1 MSETKEKAGKLK
13 VKIKPKKL
21 VKNDEPI
28 KVDLSKPVEKTEEKV
43 EQQDAIQEPKT
54 ETIPDDKPSGDIP
67 KVEVKGGES
76 DKEPDAPVESTKE
89 EETPIIEEI
98 AEEPEKEEEEEEE
111 VIEIGEKMVQESNRP
126 TAVISDEVPKENIP
140 TLPENI
146 VKVVDFMNETGGTL
160 EDYVRLNHDYSNV
173 DNDTLLREYYR
184 QTKSHLNSEEINF
197 LIEDNFSWDEDVDE
211 PRDVR
216 KAKLAYKE
224 EVAKAKQHLEGLK
237 NQYYQEIKLRP
248 GVTQEQQKAMD
259 FFNRYNEEQKVA
271 EQQHEAFK
279 SNTKKYFGPEF
290 KGFDFSVGE
299 KKFRYG
305 IKNVNDVAD
314 NQSNISNTIKK
325 FLDNEGNVTDVK
337 GYHKAIY
344 AAENADTI
352 AQHFYEQGKADAIK
366 DLSAKSKNINTEARS
381 TDPGNVFVGG
391 LKVKSISGMDSS
403 KLKIKT
409 RKFN

>member
-13 VKIKPKKL
+13 VKRPKKL
-21 VKNDEPI
+21 VKTDEPI
-28 KVDLSKPVEKTEEKV
+28 KVDLSKPVEKTEEKIAK
-43 EQQDAIQEPKT
+43 QQDAIQVG
-54 ETIPDDKPSGDIP
+54 ETKELPDDKSSGDIP
-67 KVEVKGGES
+67 KVEIKGGES
-76 DKEPDAPVESTKE
+76 DKEPAPVVESKEE
-89 EETPIIEEI
+89 EETPVIEEI
-98 AEEPEKEEEEEEE
+98 VEEPIKEEE
-111 VIEIGEKMVQESNRP
+111 VVEIGDKMEPQDKPE
-126 TAVISDEVPKENIP
+126 AVISQDVPKENIP

-146 VKVVDFMNETGGTL
+146 IKVVDFMNETGGTL
-160 EDYVRLNHDYSNV
+160 EDYVRLNHDYSNI
-173 DNDTLLREYYR
+173 DNDTLLREYYS
-184 QTKSHLNSEEINF
+184 QTKSHLDSEEINF

-216 KAKLAYKE
+216 KAQLAYKE
-224 EVAKAKQHLEGLK
+224 EIAKAKQHLEGLK
-237 NQYYQEIKLRP
+237 DQYYQEIKLRP
-248 GVTQEQQKAMD
+248 GVTQDQQKAMD

-271 EQQHEAFK
+271 EQQHETFK
-279 SNTKKYFGPEF
+279 SNTKDYFGPEF

-325 FLDNEGNVTDVK
+325 FLDKEGNVADVK
-337 GYHKAIY
+337 GYHKAMY
-344 AAENADTI
+344 AANNADTI

-366 DLSAKSKNINTEARS
+366 DLSAQSKNINTQPRTS
-381 TDPGNVFVGG
+381 NPGDVFVGG
-391 LKVKSISGMDSS
+391 LKVKAISGMDSS

>member
-13 VKIKPKKL
+13 VKKPKKL

-67 KVEVKGGES
+67 EVEVKGGES
-76 DKEPDAPVESTKE
+76 DKEPNAPVESKE
-89 EETPIIEEI
+89 EEEEKPIIEEVV
-98 AEEPEKEEEEEEE
+98 EEPEKEEEKEE

-173 DNDTLLREYYR
+173 DNDTLLREYYK

-197 LIEDNFSWDEDVDE
+197 LIEDNFSWDKDVDE
-211 PRDVR
+211 PREVR
-216 KAKLAYKE
+216 KAQLAYKE

-248 GVTQEQQKAMD
+248 GVTQDQQKAMD

-279 SNTKKYFGPEF
+279 SNTKDYFGPEF

-325 FLDNEGNVTDVK
+325 FLDKEGNVTDIK
-337 GYHKAIY
+337 GYHKAMY
-344 AAENADTI
+344 AANNADTI

-366 DLSAKSKNINTEARS
+366 DLSAQSKNINTEPRTS
-381 TDPGNVFVGG
+381 NPGDVFVGG

>member
-43 EQQDAIQEPKT
+43 EQQQDAIQVG
-54 ETIPDDKPSGDIP
+54 ETKELPDDKSSGDIP

-76 DKEPDAPVESTKE
+76 DKESLPVVESKE
-89 EETPIIEEI
+89 EEKPIIEEI
-98 AEEPEKEEEEEEE
+98 VEEPEKEEE

-173 DNDTLLREYYR
+173 DNDTLLKEYYK

-248 GVTQEQQKAMD
+248 GVTQDQQKAMD

-279 SNTKKYFGPEF
+279 SNTKDYFGPEF

-325 FLDNEGNVTDVK
+325 FLDKEGNVTDCLLYTSPSPRDQR
-337 GYHKAIY
+337 GSRMPS
-344 AAENADTI
+344 
-352 AQHFYEQGKADAIK
+352 
-366 DLSAKSKNINTEARS
+366 SA
-381 TDPGNVFVGG
+381 
-391 LKVKSISGMDSS
+391 
-403 KLKIKT
+403 
-409 RKFN
+409 

>member
-13 VKIKPKKL
+13 VKRPKKL
-21 VKNDEPI
+21 VQKDEPI
-28 KVDLSKPVEKTEEKV
+28 KIDLSKKEETI
-43 EQQDAIQEPKT
+43 EQQDAIQVG
-54 ETIPDDKPSGDIP
+54 ETKELPDDKPSGDIP
-67 KVEVKGGES
+67 KVEIKGGES
-76 DKEPDAPVESTKE
+76 DQESAPVVETQE
-89 EETPIIEEI
+89 EEKPPIIEEI
-98 AEEPEKEEEEEEE
+98 IEEPEKEEEI
-111 VIEIGEKMVQESNRP
+111 VEIGEKMELQDQPEGVVSQ
-126 TAVISDEVPKENIP
+126 DVPKEDIP

-173 DNDTLLREYYR
+173 DNDTLLKEYYK
-184 QTKSHLNSEEINF
+184 QTKSHLDPEEINF

-237 NQYYQEIKLRP
+237 SKYYEEIKLRP
-248 GVTQEQQKAMD
+248 GVTQEQKKAVD
-259 FFNRYNEEQKVA
+259 FFNRYNEDQQVA
-271 EQQHEAFK
+271 QQQHETFK
-279 SNTKKYFGPEF
+279 SNTKDYFGPEF

-305 IKNVNDVAD
+305 IKNVNEVAD
-314 NQSNISNTIKK
+314 TQSNITNTIKK
-325 FLDNEGNVTDVK
+325 FLDKEGNVNDVK

-344 AAENADTI
+344 AAEHADTI
-352 AQHFYEQGKADAIK
+352 ASHFYEQGKADAIK
-366 DLSAKSKNINTEARS
+366 DLSAKSKNINTETRS
-381 TDPGNVFVGG
+381 SDPGSVFVGG
-391 LKVKSISGMDSS
+391 LKVKSISGADSS

>member
-1 MSETKEKAGKLK
+1 MSEIQEKAGKLK
-13 VKIKPKKL
+13 VKRPKKL
-21 VKNDEPI
+21 VQKDEPI
-28 KVDLSKPVEKTEEKV
+28 KIDLSKKEETI
-43 EQQDAIQEPKT
+43 EQQDAIQVG
-54 ETIPDDKPSGDIP
+54 ETKKLPDDKPSGDIP
-67 KVEVKGGES
+67 KVEIKGGE
-76 DKEPDAPVESTKE
+76 PDQESAPVVEAQKEQKE
-89 EETPIIEEI
+89 ESPIIQEI
-98 AEEPEKEEEEEEE
+98 IEEPEKEDE
-111 VIEIGEKMVQESNRP
+111 VVEIGEKMEPQDQPEGVVPQ
-126 TAVISDEVPKENIP
+126 DVPKEDIP

-173 DNDTLLREYYR
+173 DNDTLLREYYS
-184 QTKSHLNSEEINF
+184 QTKSHLDSEEINF

-237 NQYYQEIKLRP
+237 SKYYEEIKLRP
-248 GVTQEQQKAMD
+248 GVTQEQKKAVD
-259 FFNRYNEEQKVA
+259 FFNRYNEDQQVA
-271 EQQHEAFK
+271 QQQHDTFK
-279 SNTKKYFGPEF
+279 SNTKDYFGSEF

-305 IKNVNDVAD
+305 IKNVNEVAD
-314 NQSNISNTIKK
+314 TQSNITNTIKK
-325 FLDNEGNVTDVK
+325 FLDKEGNVNDVK

-344 AAENADTI
+344 AAEHADTI
-352 AQHFYEQGKADAIK
+352 ASHFYEQGKADAIK
-366 DLSAKSKNINTEARS
+366 DLSAKSKNINTETRS
-381 TDPGNVFVGG
+381 SDPGSVFVGG
-391 LKVKSISGMDSS
+391 LKVKSISGADSS

>member
-28 KVDLSKPVEKTEEKV
+28 KVDLSKPVEKTEEKI
-43 EQQDAIQEPKT
+43 EQQDAIQVG
-54 ETIPDDKPSGDIP
+54 ETKELPDDKPSGDIP

-76 DKEPDAPVESTKE
+76 DKEPASVVESKE

-98 AEEPEKEEEEEEE
+98 IEEPEKEEE
-111 VIEIGEKMVQESNRP
+111 VIEIGEQMVQESNRP
-126 TAVISDEVPKENIP
+126 TAVISDEVLKENTT

-173 DNDTLLREYYR
+173 DNDTLLREYYS
-184 QTKSHLNSEEINF
+184 QTKSHLDSEEINF

-211 PRDVR
+211 PREVR

-237 NQYYQEIKLRP
+237 DKYYQEIKLRP
-248 GVTQEQQKAMD
+248 GITQDQQKAMD

-271 EQQHEAFK
+271 EQQHETFK
-279 SNTKKYFGPEF
+279 SNTKDYFGPEF

-305 IKNVNDVAD
+305 IKNVNEVAD
-314 NQSNISNTIKK
+314 NQSNITNTIKK
-325 FLDNEGNVTDVK
+325 FLDNNGNIQDVK

-391 LKVKSISGMDSS
+391 LKVKAISGMDSS
-403 KLKIKT
+403 QLKIKT

>member
-13 VKIKPKKL
+13 VKRPKKL
-21 VKNDEPI
+21 VQKDEPI
-28 KVDLSKPVEKTEEKV
+28 KIDLSKKEETI
-43 EQQDAIQEPKT
+43 EQQDAIQVG
-54 ETIPDDKPSGDIP
+54 ETKELPDDKPSGDIP
-67 KVEVKGGES
+67 KVEIKGGES
-76 DKEPDAPVESTKE
+76 DQESAPVVETQE
-89 EETPIIEEI
+89 EEKPPIIEEI
-98 AEEPEKEEEEEEE
+98 IEEPEKEEEI
-111 VIEIGEKMVQESNRP
+111 VEIGEKMELQDQPEGVVSQ
-126 TAVISDEVPKENIP
+126 DVPKEDIP

-173 DNDTLLREYYR
+173 DNDTLLKEYYK
-184 QTKSHLNSEEINF
+184 QTKSHLDPEEINF

-237 NQYYQEIKLRP
+237 SKYYEEIKLRP
-248 GVTQEQQKAMD
+248 GVTQEQKKAVD
-259 FFNRYNEEQKVA
+259 FFNRYNEDQQVA
-271 EQQHEAFK
+271 QQQHDTFK
-279 SNTKKYFGPEF
+279 SNTKDYFGPEF

-305 IKNVNDVAD
+305 IKNVNEVAD
-314 NQSNISNTIKK
+314 TQSNITNTIKK
-325 FLDNEGNVTDVK
+325 FLDKEGNVDDVK

-344 AAENADTI
+344 AAEHADTI
-352 AQHFYEQGKADAIK
+352 ASHFYEQGKADAIK
-366 DLSAKSKNINTEARS
+366 DLSAKSKNINTETRS
-381 TDPGNVFVGG
+381 SDPGSVFVGG
-391 LKVKSISGMDSS
+391 LKVKSISGADSS

>member
-13 VKIKPKKL
+13 VKKPKNLAKS
-21 VKNDEPI
+21 DEPI
-28 KVDLSKPVEKTEEKV
+28 KVDLSKPVEKTEEKI
-43 EQQDAIQEPKT
+43 EKQQDAIQVG
-54 ETIPDDKPSGDIP
+54 ETKEIPDDKSSGDIP
-67 KVEVKGGES
+67 KVEIKGGES
-76 DKEPDAPVESTKE
+76 DKESAPVVESKEE
-89 EETPIIEEI
+89 EETPVIEEI
-98 AEEPEKEEEEEEE
+98 VEEPVKEEE
-111 VIEIGEKMVQESNRP
+111 VVEIGDKMETQDKPE
-126 TAVISDEVPKENIP
+126 AVISQDVPKENIP

-173 DNDTLLREYYR
+173 DNDTLLREYYL
-184 QTKSHLNSEEINF
+184 QTKSHLDSEEINF

-237 NQYYQEIKLRP
+237 DKYYQEIKLNP
-248 GVTQEQQKAMD
+248 GITPEQQDAMN
-259 FFNRYNEEQKVA
+259 FFNRYNEEQQVA
-271 EQQHEAFK
+271 QKQHETFK
-279 SNTKKYFGPEF
+279 SNTKDYFGPEF
-290 KGFDFSVGE
+290 KGFDFSIGE

-314 NQSNISNTIKK
+314 NQSDISNTIKK
-325 FLDNEGNVTDVK
+325 FLDKEGNVNDVK
-337 GYHKAIY
+337 GYHKAMY
-344 AAENADTI
+344 AANNADTI

-366 DLSAKSKNINTEARS
+366 NLSAQSKNINTQPRTS
-381 TDPGNVFVGG
+381 NPGDVFVGG

>member
-13 VKIKPKKL
+13 VKVSKPKKL
-21 VKNDEPI
+21 VNNDEPI

-43 EQQDAIQEPKT
+43 EQQDAIQVG
-54 ETIPDDKPSGDIP
+54 ETKEVPDDKSSGDIQ
-67 KVEVKGGES
+67 KVEVKGTES
-76 DKEPDAPVESTKE
+76 SEKPDASVESKE
-89 EETPIIEEI
+89 EEKEELPVIEEI
-98 AEEPEKEEEEEEE
+98 TETPEEEED
-111 VIEIGEKMVQESNRP
+111 VIEIGEQMVQGSEQP
-126 TAVISDEVPKENIP
+126 TAIISNEVPKKDVP
-140 TLPENI
+140 QLPENI
-146 VKVVDFMNETGGTL
+146 LKVVEFMNETGGTL
-160 EDYVRLNHDYSNV
+160 DDYVRLNHDYSNV
-173 DNDTLLREYYR
+173 DNDTLLREYYK
-184 QTKSHLNSEEINF
+184 QTKSHLDQDEINF

-224 EVAKAKQHLEGLK
+224 EVAKAKKHLESLK
-237 NQYYQEIKLRP
+237 DKYYQEIKLRP

-271 EQQHEAFK
+271 EQQHETFK
-279 SNTKKYFGPEF
+279 SNTKNYFGPEF

-305 IKNVNDVAD
+305 IKNVNDVAES
-314 NQSNISNTIKK
+314 QSNISNTIKK
-325 FLDNEGNVTDVK
+325 FLDNEGNVVDVK
-337 GYHKAIY
+337 GYHKAMY
-344 AAENADTI
+344 AANNADTI

-366 DLSAKSKNINTEARS
+366 DLSAKSKNINTEPRS
-381 TDPGNVFVGG
+381 TDPGDVFIGG
-391 LKVKSISGMDSS
+391 LKVRAISGMDSS

>member
-21 VKNDEPI
+21 VKSDEPI

-43 EQQDAIQEPKT
+43 EKQQDAIQVG
-54 ETIPDDKPSGDIP
+54 ETKELPDDKSSGDIP

-76 DKEPDAPVESTKE
+76 DKEPAPVVESKE
-89 EETPIIEEI
+89 EEKPIIEEI
-98 AEEPEKEEEEEEE
+98 VEEPEKEEE

-173 DNDTLLREYYR
+173 DNDTLLKEYYK

-211 PRDVR
+211 PREVR
-216 KAKLAYKE
+216 KAQLAYKE

-279 SNTKKYFGPEF
+279 SNTKDYFGPEF

-305 IKNVNDVAD
+305 IKNVNEVAD
-314 NQSNISNTIKK
+314 NQSNITNTIKK
-325 FLDNEGNVTDVK
+325 FLDNDGNIQDVK

-366 DLSAKSKNINTEARS
+366 DLSAKSKNITTEARS

-391 LKVKSISGMDSS
+391 LKVKAISGMDSS
-403 KLKIKT
+403 QLKIKT

>member
-13 VKIKPKKL
+13 VKRPKKL
-21 VKNDEPI
+21 VQKDEPI
-28 KVDLSKPVEKTEEKV
+28 KIDLSKKEETI
-43 EQQDAIQEPKT
+43 EQQDAIQVG
-54 ETIPDDKPSGDIP
+54 ETKELPDDRSSGDIP
-67 KVEVKGGES
+67 KVEIKGGE
-76 DKEPDAPVESTKE
+76 PDQESAPVVEAQKEQKE
-89 EETPIIEEI
+89 ESPIIEEI
-98 AEEPEKEEEEEEE
+98 IEEPEKEEE
-111 VIEIGEKMVQESNRP
+111 VVEIGEKMEPQDQPEGVVSQ
-126 TAVISDEVPKENIP
+126 DVPKEDIP

-173 DNDTLLREYYR
+173 DNDTLLREYYK
-184 QTKSHLNSEEINF
+184 QTKSHLDSEEINF

-237 NQYYQEIKLRP
+237 SKYYEEIKLRP
-248 GVTQEQQKAMD
+248 GVTQEQKKAVD
-259 FFNRYNEEQKVA
+259 FFNRYNEDQQVA
-271 EQQHEAFK
+271 QQQHDTFK
-279 SNTKKYFGPEF
+279 SNTKDYFGSEF

-305 IKNVNDVAD
+305 IKNVNEVAD
-314 NQSNISNTIKK
+314 AQSNITNTIKK
-325 FLDNEGNVTDVK
+325 FLDKEGNVKDVK

-344 AAENADTI
+344 AADHADTI

-366 DLSAKSKNINTEARS
+366 DLSAKSKNINT
-381 TDPGNVFVGG
+381 
-391 LKVKSISGMDSS
+391 
-403 KLKIKT
+403 
-409 RKFN
+409 

>member
-13 VKIKPKKL
+13 VKKPKNLAKS
-21 VKNDEPI
+21 DEPI
-28 KVDLSKPVEKTEEKV
+28 KVDLSKPVEKTEEKI
-43 EQQDAIQEPKT
+43 EKQQDAIQIG
-54 ETIPDDKPSGDIP
+54 ETKEIPDDKSSGDIP
-67 KVEVKGGES
+67 KVEIKGGES
-76 DKEPDAPVESTKE
+76 DKESAPVVESKEE
-89 EETPIIEEI
+89 EETPVIEEI
-98 AEEPEKEEEEEEE
+98 VEEPVKEEE
-111 VIEIGEKMVQESNRP
+111 VVEIGDKMETQDKPE
-126 TAVISDEVPKENIP
+126 AVISQDVPKENIP

-173 DNDTLLREYYR
+173 DNDTLLREYYL
-184 QTKSHLNSEEINF
+184 QTKSHLDSEEINF

-237 NQYYQEIKLRP
+237 DKYYQEIKLNP
-248 GVTQEQQKAMD
+248 GITPEQQDAMN
-259 FFNRYNEEQKVA
+259 FFNRYNEEQQVA
-271 EQQHEAFK
+271 QKQHETFK
-279 SNTKKYFGPEF
+279 SNTKDYFGPEF
-290 KGFDFSVGE
+290 KGFDFSIGE

-314 NQSNISNTIKK
+314 KQSNITNTIKK
-325 FLDNEGNVTDVK
+325 FLDKEGNVQDVK

-344 AAENADTI
+344 AAEHADTI

-366 DLSAKSKNINTEARS
+366 DLSAQSKNINTQPRS
-381 TDPGNVFVGG
+381 SNPGDVFVGG

>member
-13 VKIKPKKL
+13 VKRPKKL
-21 VKNDEPI
+21 VQKDEPI
-28 KVDLSKPVEKTEEKV
+28 KIDLSKKEETI
-43 EQQDAIQEPKT
+43 EQQDAIQVG
-54 ETIPDDKPSGDIP
+54 ETKELPDDKSSGDIP
-67 KVEVKGGES
+67 KVEIKGGES
-76 DKEPDAPVESTKE
+76 DQESTPVVETQE
-89 EETPIIEEI
+89 EEKPPIIEEI
-98 AEEPEKEEEEEEE
+98 IEEPEKEEE
-111 VIEIGEKMVQESNRP
+111 VVEIGEKMELQDQPEG
-126 TAVISDEVPKENIP
+126 VISQDVPKEDIP

-173 DNDTLLREYYR
+173 DNDTLLREYYS
-184 QTKSHLNSEEINF
+184 QTKSHLDSEEINF

-237 NQYYQEIKLRP
+237 SKYYEEIKLRP
-248 GVTQEQQKAMD
+248 GVTQEQKKAVD
-259 FFNRYNEEQKVA
+259 FFNRYNEDQQVA
-271 EQQHEAFK
+271 QQQHDTFK
-279 SNTKKYFGPEF
+279 SNTKDYFGSEF

-305 IKNVNDVAD
+305 IKNVNEVAD
-314 NQSNISNTIKK
+314 TQSNITNTIKK
-325 FLDNEGNVTDVK
+325 FLDKEGNVNDVK

-344 AAENADTI
+344 AAEHADTI
-352 AQHFYEQGKADAIK
+352 ASHFYEQGKADAIK
-366 DLSAKSKNINTEARS
+366 DLSAKSKNINTETRS
-381 TDPGNVFVGG
+381 SDPGSVFVGG
-391 LKVKSISGMDSS
+391 LKVKAISGADSS

>member
-21 VKNDEPI
+21 VKSDEPI

-43 EQQDAIQEPKT
+43 EQQQDAIQVG
-54 ETIPDDKPSGDIP
+54 ETKELPDDKSSGDIP

-76 DKEPDAPVESTKE
+76 DKEPAPVVESKE
-89 EETPIIEEI
+89 EEEKPIIEEVV
-98 AEEPEKEEEEEEE
+98 EEPEKEEE

-140 TLPENI
+140 TLPDNI

-173 DNDTLLREYYR
+173 DNDTLLKEYYK

-211 PRDVR
+211 PREVR
-216 KAKLAYKE
+216 KAQLAYKE

-279 SNTKKYFGPEF
+279 SNTKDYFGPEF

-325 FLDNEGNVTDVK
+325 FLDKEGNVTDVK
-337 GYHKAIY
+337 GYHKAMY
-344 AAENADTI
+344 AANNADTI

-366 DLSAKSKNINTEARS
+366 DLSAKSKNINTEPRTS
-381 TDPGNVFVGG
+381 NPGDVFVGG

>member
-13 VKIKPKKL
+13 VKKPKNLAKS
-21 VKNDEPI
+21 DEPI
-28 KVDLSKPVEKTEEKV
+28 KVDLSKPVEKTEEKI
-43 EQQDAIQEPKT
+43 EKQQDAIQVG
-54 ETIPDDKPSGDIP
+54 ETKEIPDDKSSGDIP
-67 KVEVKGGES
+67 KVEIKGGES
-76 DKEPDAPVESTKE
+76 DKESAPVVESKE
-89 EETPIIEEI
+89 EETPVIEEI
-98 AEEPEKEEEEEEE
+98 VEEPVKEEE
-111 VIEIGEKMVQESNRP
+111 VVEIGDKMETQDKPE
-126 TAVISDEVPKENIP
+126 AVISQDVPKENIP

-173 DNDTLLREYYR
+173 DNDTLLREYYS
-184 QTKSHLNSEEINF
+184 QTKSHLDSEEINF

-211 PRDVR
+211 PREVR

-237 NQYYQEIKLRP
+237 SKYYEEIKLNP
-248 GVTQEQQKAMD
+248 GITPEQQDAMN
-259 FFNRYNEEQKVA
+259 FFNRYNEEQQVA
-271 EQQHEAFK
+271 QQQHETFK
-279 SNTKKYFGPEF
+279 SNTKDYFGPEF
-290 KGFDFSVGE
+290 KGFDFSIGE

-314 NQSNISNTIKK
+314 KQSNITNTIKK
-325 FLDNEGNVTDVK
+325 FLDKEGNVQDVK

-344 AAENADTI
+344 AAEHADTI

-366 DLSAKSKNINTEARS
+366 DLSAQSKNINTEPRTS
-381 TDPGNVFVGG
+381 NPGDVFVGG